1 MRIVAD
7 LPIGHPAE
15 KVWPYLTVPEKWL
28 EFIPSLLERT
38 RVDTGPIEPGAE
50 WRSVDRIGPWKI
62 EFTDKLAE
70 IEPETR
76 VVWIQSEPWNA
87 RTEYRLEAVDD
98 HRSVIHVNF
107 EANLSGWM
115 RLMELLPDSTLRR
128 TIRNDY
134 RRLEQLLDEER

>member
-1 MRIVAD
+1 MRIVD
-7 LPIGHPAE
+7 DFSIGHPVE

-28 EFIPSLLERT
+28 EFIPALVERT
-38 RVDTGPIEPGAE
+38 RLNTGPVEPGAE
-50 WRSVDRIGPWKI
+50 WKSVDRIGPWKI
-62 EFTDKLAE
+62 EFTDRLAE

-87 RTEYRLEAVDD
+87 RTEYRLEPVDD
-98 HRSVIHVNF
+98 HQSVIHMDF

-115 RLMELLPDSTLRR
+115 RLMELLPASMLNR

-134 RRLEQLLDEER
+134 RRLEQHLDEES